1 MNEHSVTRSHM
12 EKKIGSLERTQG
24 DHELQRLVPFLT
36 DIDLNMACHLI
47 REFETEE
54 ISCETLD
61 FELDV
66 IFDKYRE
73 VIVNSAAEATH

>member
-1 MNEHSVTRSHM
+1 MNQHLGSRTHM

-36 DIDLNMACHLI
+36 DADLSAACHLI
-47 REFETEE
+47 KEFETEE

-61 FELDV
+61 FELDT
-66 IFDKYRE
+66 IFDRYRE
-73 VIVNSAAEATH
+73 VKVNL